1 MCGRA
6 SLTKTE
12 VELEQRFGIPFYQ
25 EDIARYN
32 PLPNYNIAPTHRLPV
47 ILNTDPGHWHFLKWG
62 LVPYWAKEEKIG
74 YKMINAR
81 SETIPD
87 KPAFR
92 EAYKRR
98 RCLIPL
104 DGFYEWRRVSK
115 DEKQAFWIT
124 LENEALFAVAGLW
137 ENWADPGGQT
147 LQTFTI
153 ITTTPNALMVSIH
166 DRMPAI
172 LKREDEETW
181 LAEETEPLGLQ
192 QCLLPYPAT
201 YMKATPVGPAVNHVR
216 ENNAGLIQATGE
228 VLREEDE

>member
-12 VELEQRFGIPFYQ
+12 VELEQRFGIPLYQ

-124 LENEALFAVAGLW
+124 LEDEALFAVAGLW

-172 LKREDEETW
+172 LKREDESTW
-181 LAEETEPLGLQ
+181 LAEETEPLALQ
-192 QCLLPYPAT
+192 QCLLPYPAAH
-201 YMKATPVGPAVNHVR
+201 MKATPVGPAVNHVR
-216 ENNAGLIQATGE
+216 ENNADLIQATGE
-228 VLREEDE
+228 VLREEDA